1 MNDPSHQKQVAFS
14 RASRTRT
21 ARGVAANS
29 APQYHA
35 VDFGTSCCVRGD
47 PEPILKPL
55 RARRRKRLRV
65 IAYAAAKPDRPRWRK
80 VAEIMTQNVITVTAD
95 TPADST
101 DRRNTIFVGLSGDT
115 GERPRVASL

>member
-1 MNDPSHQKQVAFS
+1 MNQPSHQKQVAFS

-29 APQYHA
+29 APEYRA
-35 VDFGTSCCVRGD
+35 VDFGHSCCARGD

-65 IAYAAAKPDRPRWRK
+65 ISCAAAKPHPPRWRK
-80 VAEIMTQNVITVTAD
+80 VAESMTQNVITVTPD
-95 TPADST
+95 TPLGRDCAADGSA
-101 DRRNTIFVGLSGDT
+101 G
-115 GERPRVASL
+115 ASNACPL